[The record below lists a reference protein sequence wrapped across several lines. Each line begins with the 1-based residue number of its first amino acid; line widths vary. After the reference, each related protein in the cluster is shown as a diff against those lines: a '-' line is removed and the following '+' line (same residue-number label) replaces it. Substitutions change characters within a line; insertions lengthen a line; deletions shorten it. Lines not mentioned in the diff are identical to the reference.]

1 MHTISATELAR
12 RTSEI
17 LDTVSARGEIVMVE
31 RNRMVVAR
39 ITPPERSMTAAQALA
54 GLEPVMTSQE
64 ADAWLHESQGTFDAT
79 VRDPWA

>member
-12 RTSEI
+12 HTSEV
-17 LDTVSARGEIVMVE
+17 LDTVSARGEIIMVE

-54 GLEPVMTSQE
+54 GLEPVMAPEQ
-64 ADAWLHESQGTFDAT
+64 AAAWLHESRNAFDET